1 MPAMPAQVAL
11 AEAFHPLS
19 RPKSSTF
26 GADRLCGRRGTSPS
40 ASEKHTTDV
49 ESCIMITTL
58 FGGGHKG

>member
-26 GADRLCGRRGTSPS
+26 GADRLCGRRGSPS

-58 FGGGHKG
+58 FGGGHRG